1 MICWIKR
8 GIADRAMPEKSADCG
23 PRNSRVRTSI
33 SIGFR
38 ADVFGS
44 AIYGICPDAVGN
56 VNNNMNKRTNV
67 LIELRLI

>member
-1 MICWIKR
+1 M
-8 GIADRAMPEKSADCG
+8 S
-23 PRNSRVRTSI
+23 SI

-44 AIYGICPDAVGN
+44 AIYGMCPDAVGN

-67 LIELRLI
+67 LIELRLV